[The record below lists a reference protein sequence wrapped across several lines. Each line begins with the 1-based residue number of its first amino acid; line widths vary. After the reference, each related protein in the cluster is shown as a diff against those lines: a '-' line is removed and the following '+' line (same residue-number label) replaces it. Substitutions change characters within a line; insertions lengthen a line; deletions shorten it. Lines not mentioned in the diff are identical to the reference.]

1 MSYINFKVTPVS
13 GEPYEVAAESRD
25 IYTWE
30 KTSKGKSFGESMRN
44 GSVVDLTEIAY
55 FASRRQGYFTG
66 TLQEF
71 ATSHDIANAEGEEEP
86 DPTQP
91 TP

>member
-1 MSYINFKVTPVS
+1 MSYIRFKVTPVD
-13 GEPYEVAAESRD
+13 GTPYEVGAESRD
-25 IYTWE
+25 IYVWE
-30 KTSKGKSFGESMRN
+30 KTNRGKAFGESMRT

-55 FASRRQGYFTG
+55 YASRRQGYFTG
-66 TLQEF
+66 TLNEF
-71 ATSHDIANAEGEEEP
+71 TTTHDIENAEDEEEP

>member
-1 MSYINFKVTPVS
+1 MSYIRFKVTPSS
-13 GEPYEVAAESRD
+13 GEMFELAAESRD
-25 IYTWE
+25 IYVWE
-30 KTSKGKSFGESMRN
+30 KTSKGKAFGDSMRS

-55 FASRRQGYFTG
+55 YAARRQGFFVG
-66 TLQEF
+66 TLTEF
-71 ATSHDIANAEGEEEP
+71 ASSHDIEGVEEEEP